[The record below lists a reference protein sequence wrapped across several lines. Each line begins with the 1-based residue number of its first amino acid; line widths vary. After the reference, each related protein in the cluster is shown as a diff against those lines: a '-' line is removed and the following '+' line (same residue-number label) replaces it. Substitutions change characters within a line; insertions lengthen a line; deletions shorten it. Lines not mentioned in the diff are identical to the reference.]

1 MGGREKGR
9 GIGEREVRDAAPF
22 PFPFRAFLPP
32 TTPLPVL
39 RLPPL
44 IPTSDCYQISPRN
57 INSYSGRS
65 CEVRIRSPGI
75 NSHDILCK
83 KKKKKMK
90 GKLNG
95 DKLCE
100 LK

>member
-1 MGGREKGR
+1 MGGREKER
-9 GIGEREVRDAAPF
+9 GIGEREGKGSRSL

-32 TTPLPVL
+32 PTPLPVL

-44 IPTSDCYQISPRN
+44 IPTSDYYQISPRN

-65 CEVRIRSPGI
+65 CEVRIPSPGI

-83 KKKKKMK
+83 KKKKKKK
-90 GKLNG
+90 GRGN
-95 DKLCE
+95 
-100 LK
+100 